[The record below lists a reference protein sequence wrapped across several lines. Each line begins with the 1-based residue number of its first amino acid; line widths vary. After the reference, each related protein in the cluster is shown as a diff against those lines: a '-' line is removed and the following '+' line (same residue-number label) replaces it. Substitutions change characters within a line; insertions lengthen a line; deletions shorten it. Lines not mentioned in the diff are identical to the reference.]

1 MGRVIAMKSTK
12 NLLVVLLSLGLCAMP
27 ALCTATGEN
36 PQGDT
41 RTAEQIIAEMQAKRA
56 ARITQAAAAQKNEN
70 AKVDNGQMTAAAAS
84 KKQKRQKARYVQLLN
99 DNGFNYAMDTQNAKW
114 IKMPHS
120 GDEYIVDVW
129 VRLDSDGTQKE
140 DAKKDADYHY
150 PQTYYLE
157 HYYIRPDHQQ
167 IQFLCELEVTGR
179 PDNAIHERAYSM
191 GNWEDLVPGSI
202 EDDIYHGVLKNMPK
216 NALTGK
222 KHGGKSLR
230 DEIED
235 KLWISM

>member
-12 NLLVVLLSLGLCAMP
+12 HLLAVLLSLGLFAMP
-27 ALCTATGEN
+27 AFCTATGEN
-36 PQGDT
+36 PKGST
-41 RTAEQIIAEMQAKRA
+41 RTAEEILAEMQNRHK
-56 ARITQAAAAQKNEN
+56 AAAQPAAVQSAAKNKRTKSRA
-70 AKVDNGQMTAAAAS
+70 AK
-84 KKQKRQKARYVQLLN
+84 KKKPAKTRYIQLLN

-114 IKMPHS
+114 IQMPHS

-140 DAKKDADYHY
+140 DAAKQDAAYRY

-157 HYYIRPDHQQ
+157 HYYIRPSHQQ

-191 GNWEDLVPGSI
+191 SNWENLVPGSI
-202 EDDIYHGVLKNMPK
+202 EDDIYHGVLRNMPK
-216 NALTGK
+216 NTLTGK
-222 KHGGKSLR
+222 KQGGKTLR
-230 DEIED
+230 DEVED
-235 KLWISM
+235 RLWISM